1 MPAHNRY
8 KKNKDIRSK
17 KARNGQLTVQAVDA
31 VLENLKGQQL
41 STTKI
46 QEVARGYAVEC
57 IETLVDIMRH
67 GKMENSRLGA
77 AKALLN
83 KVSPDL
89 KAVEIND
96 TSQLK
101 GLVIIKTDESAQIV
115 DGEVQESQPV
125 DIL

>member
-1 MPAHNRY
+1 MPQTPGYR
-8 KKNKDIRSK
+8 KNKDIRSK
-17 KARNGQLTVQAVDA
+17 RARNGQLTVEGVNS
-31 VLENLKGQQL
+31 VLGKLEGQRVSNVQ
-41 STTKI
+41 I
-46 QEVARGYAVEC
+46 QEIARGYAVEC

-67 GKMENSRLGA
+67 GKMDNSRLGA

-101 GLVIIKTDESAQIV
+101 GLVIIKQDTSAQVV
-115 DGEVQESQPV
+115 DGEVQDTNLPT
-125 DIL
+125 IL